1 LARLRREVEEVRGEI
16 EAREQEPSGGVEEG
30 TVQGG
35 VSEGEGDE
43 DILDMVEFKS
53 SIDELSNALEG
64 LQTVSKEERG
74 AQTKL
79 AKKLATAMSV
89 TTPNTQEQSGEKAAV
104 DVSVII
110 FIYSILRT
118 R

>member
-16 EAREQEPSGGVEEG
+16 KAREQEPGSGVEKG
-30 TVQGG
+30 VIQGG
-35 VSEGEGDE
+35 VSEGEDDE

-53 SIDELSNALEG
+53 SIDELSNVLEG
-64 LQTVSKEERG
+64 LQTVSGEERG

-79 AKKLATAMSV
+79 AKKLAAAMSA
-89 TTPNTQEQSGEKAAV
+89 TTPNTQEQSGEQAAV

>member
-1 LARLRREVEEVRGEI
+1 LARLRREVEEVRSEI
-16 EAREQEPSGGVEEG
+16 EAREQGPGSGVEG
-30 TVQGG
+30 AVQGG
-35 VSEGEGDE
+35 VSEGEDDE

-53 SIDELSNALEG
+53 SIDELSNVLEG
-64 LQTVSKEERG
+64 LQTVSGEERG

-79 AKKLATAMSV
+79 AKKLAAAMSA
-89 TTPNTQEQSGEKAAV
+89 TTSKTQEQSSKKAAV

-110 FIYSILRT
+110 FIYSILRA

>member
-1 LARLRREVEEVRGEI
+1 MARLRREVEEVRGEI
-16 EAREQEPSGGVEEG
+16 KAREQEPSPGVEKEAI
-30 TVQGG
+30 QGG
-35 VSEGEGDE
+35 VSEGEDDE

-53 SIDELSNALEG
+53 SIDELSNVLEG
-64 LQTVSKEERG
+64 LQTVSGEERG

-79 AKKLATAMSV
+79 AKKLAAAMST
-89 TTPNTQEQSGEKAAV
+89 TTPNTQEKSGEKAAV

-118 R
+118 H